1 MCEIGTKKTIE
12 DGIDRYL
19 FDEMQVKMQS
29 RKGKK
34 MRKIR
39 QSTVEPVLGSLI
51 NFTGMKRVNTKGLKQ
66 ANKCMVM
73 AAIACNLEKLM
84 RFSTKTALTN
94 VQAIPKNYKYSIWSF
109 MHGLYILLVLN
120 TALLAKYSDK

>member
-1 MCEIGTKKTIE
+1 
-12 DGIDRYL
+12 
-19 FDEMQVKMQS
+19 MQS

-51 NFTGMKRVNTKGLKQ
+51 NFTGMKRVNTRGLKQ

-73 AAIACNLEKLM
+73 AAIAYNLKKLM
-84 RFSTKTALTN
+84 KFNKKDVVPNAQIISNGLDGRYKRIIYYIQSLIATN
-94 VQAIPKNYKYSIWSF
+94 TCFVN
-109 MHGLYILLVLN
+109 
-120 TALLAKYSDK
+120 